1 VSNVGEGL
9 APSRSDHL
17 PGMQHTYN
25 SFMTESI
32 STVRRSGGRGVD
44 GMRPVRIELGPMKFA
59 DGSALIEM
67 GDTRVL
73 VAATLESKV
82 PPFLIGTGKG
92 WATAEYAMLPA
103 ATPSRSRREV
113 TTGKPSGRSSEIQ
126 RLIGR
131 SLRAVLDLK
140 AISEHTLTVD
150 CDVLQA
156 DGGTRTAAITGA
168 YVAAGQALA
177 RALLQGDLPRW
188 PFIGQVAAISV
199 GIVDGT
205 ALLDLD
211 APEDQSAEVDMN
223 VVATA
228 TGEIV
233 EIQGT
238 GEQRSFRRAEL
249 DRLVDLAF
257 SGIAEL
263 AKLQTEALAPILAAL
278 EEAGDRSQRK
288 PVPPKDEKDLW
299 GRP

>member
-1 VSNVGEGL
+1 
-9 APSRSDHL
+9 
-17 PGMQHTYN
+17 
-25 SFMTESI
+25 
-32 STVRRSGGRGVD
+32 VD
-44 GMRPVRIELGPMKFA
+44 GMRSVRIELGPMKFA
-59 DGSALIEM
+59 DGSAVIEM

-73 VAATLESKV
+73 VAATLENKV
-82 PPFLIGTGKG
+82 PPFLMGKDKG

-113 TTGKPSGRSSEIQ
+113 TRGKPSGRSSEIQ

-140 AISEHTLTVD
+140 ALSEHTLTLD

-168 YVAAGQALA
+168 YVAASQALA
-177 RALLQGDLPRW
+177 RALLQGDLVRW
-188 PFIGQVAAISV
+188 PFLGQVAAISV
-199 GIVDGT
+199 GIVDGV

-228 TGEIV
+228 TGEII

-238 GEQRSFRRAEL
+238 GEKRSFRRDEM

-257 SGIAEL
+257 GGIAEL
-263 AKLQTEALAPILAAL
+263 VRRQNEALAPILAAL
-278 EEAGDRSQRK
+278 DEAGDRSHRK
-288 PVPPKDEKDLW
+288 PALPKDEKDLW